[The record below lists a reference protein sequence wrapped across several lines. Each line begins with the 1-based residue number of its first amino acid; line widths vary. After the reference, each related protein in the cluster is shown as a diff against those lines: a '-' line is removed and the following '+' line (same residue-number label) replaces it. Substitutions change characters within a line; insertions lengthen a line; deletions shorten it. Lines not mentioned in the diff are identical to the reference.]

1 LSGNKLSARIL
12 LGWINVR
19 ARRPVRNPGW
29 HPPSTLEFEMKET
42 VLSRSMRR
50 LFAGGACAG
59 LGLLA
64 QAAQAQDQAQ
74 DQAQQPVARVEITGS
89 NIRRAQAETAS
100 AVQTLRRADIEKSG
114 RTTVA
119 ELLQTL
125 AVDNQGSVPTTFGAG
140 FAQGASGISLRG
152 LGSASTLVLLNG
164 RRVAPYGL
172 ADDGQK
178 VFADLNIIPA
188 EAVERIEILKDGAS
202 AIYGS
207 DAIAGVVNVILRKDF
222 EGTTIKGNYGKT
234 GDWDGRDS
242 RVAITHGVGNLDRD
256 RYNLLFSL
264 EFGGKREVYN
274 RDRAGREQ
282 IGRNDLRDFGFS
294 AQEGLG
300 GTGAIIGN
308 NNAGSAINGNVRNP
322 VTLDY
327 YNRGNP
333 NGVGFTRTFPGAAC
347 SNFTDHPQGD
357 PGGGCLIDG
366 SQQYGQIQ
374 PRQNSYNLFGRGT
387 SQITQ
392 ALQAYA
398 EVNYYWTESS
408 SFTTP
413 STVSASVGY
422 PGGPVSNAGVALG
435 AAHPDNPYFGTAA
448 RVRYLAADVG
458 PRTSNINSK
467 FGRAVLGIKGSA
479 YDWDIDSALL
489 YSANK
494 VHNRRTGFLQRN
506 VTFALLNPT
515 AANVAAA
522 STNPAYAALPA
533 GTVWRIGENAGLNS
547 PAVYAALSPDI
558 TNDAETRI
566 TQIDFKGTREFTQ
579 LRLPGGP
586 LGVAAGIEYRHE
598 RTQLNP
604 TAGTETGNVIG
615 LGYSA
620 YFGKRNATALYAEVL
635 APVHQT
641 VELSGALR
649 YDHFSDVGNSYT
661 PKFGIKWTPVRE
673 LALRSTFAKGFRAP
687 SAAEN
692 GVGGLAAFSTAR
704 DPLRCQLGVPS
715 ACDPATI
722 AIITSPNPAL
732 SPERSKSWSVG
743 AVWDPLPRT
752 NVSLDFWQIK
762 RKNEINQEQ
771 TDAAIAAGHV
781 ARDPSTATNIPGD
794 PGAITAV
801 LARYVNSA
809 QTKVRGVDLDA
820 RTAFNLG
827 PSRGTLAMDAKWTH
841 LFRWIRVEQDGTE
854 RDFAGTHGN
863 CDVTNC
869 IGTPDDRVNLGATW
883 DLAPWRVSAT
893 INYRAP
899 LKNTLYKDDP
909 TGCAFH
915 FADGRDAPNG
925 CEIASF
931 TTLDLT
937 ARWVLGTKTELF
949 GTIQNVFDKV
959 APLDPLTY
967 GAAAYNPLDYSG
979 ALGRFVSVGVR
990 HRF

>member
-1 LSGNKLSARIL
+1 
-12 LGWINVR
+12 
-19 ARRPVRNPGW
+19 
-29 HPPSTLEFEMKET
+29 MKET

-50 LFAGGACAG
+50 IFAGGACAG

-64 QAAQAQDQAQ
+64 QAAQAQDQ
-74 DQAQQPVARVEITGS
+74 QAQQPVARVEITGS

-100 AVQTLRRADIEKSG
+100 AVQTLSRADIEKSG

-152 LGSASTLVLLNG
+152 LGAASTLVLLNG
-164 RRVAPYGL
+164 RRIAPYGL

-178 VFADLNIIPA
+178 VFADLNVIPS

-222 EGTTIKGNYGKT
+222 QGTAVKASYGKS
-234 GDWDGRDS
+234 GDWDGRDA
-242 RVAITHGVGNLDRD
+242 RLAITHGVGNLDTD
-256 RYNLLFSL
+256 RYNLLFAL

-274 RDRAGREQ
+274 RDRGDRDQVGRA
-282 IGRNDLRDFGFS
+282 DLRDKGFS
-294 AQEGLG
+294 AEQGLG
-300 GTGAIIGN
+300 GTGAIIDN
-308 NNAGSAINGNVRNP
+308 LKTAGSAVNGNIRNP
-322 VTLDY
+322 ETLDY

-333 NGVGFTRTFPGAAC
+333 AGVGFTQILPGAAC
-347 SNFTDHPQGD
+347 SNFTSHPQGD
-357 PGGGCLIDG
+357 PGGGCLTDA
-366 SQQYGQIQ
+366 QQDYQQIQ
-374 PRQNSYNLFGRGT
+374 PRQNTYNLFGRGAF
-387 SQITQ
+387 QVNQ
-392 ALQAYA
+392 NLQAYA
-398 EVNYYWTESS
+398 EANYYWTEST

-413 STVSASVGY
+413 STVSASVGF
-422 PGGPVSNAGVALG
+422 PGGPVSNAAVALG
-435 AAHPDNPYFGTAA
+435 AAHPDNNYLGSEA
-448 RVRYLAADVG
+448 RLRYLATDVG
-458 PRTSNINSK
+458 PRTSSINSK
-467 FGRAVLGIKGSA
+467 FGRAVLGVKGSA
-479 YDWDIDSALL
+479 WDWDIDSALL
-489 YSANK
+489 FSTNK
-494 VHNRRTGFLQRN
+494 VFNSRTGFLQRN

-515 AANVAAA
+515 PANVAAA
-522 STNPAYAALPA
+522 SINPAYAALPP
-533 GTVWRIGENAGLNS
+533 GTLWRIAENAGLNS
-547 PAVYAALSPDI
+547 PAVYAALAPVI

-566 TQIDFKGTREFTQ
+566 TQVDFRGSRELNQ
-579 LRLPGGP
+579 VQLPGGP

-598 RTQLNP
+598 RTQLSP
-604 TAGTETGNVIG
+604 TTGTETGNIIG
-615 LGYSA
+615 LGFSA
-620 YFGKRNATALYAEVL
+620 YFGKRDVTALYAEAL
-635 APVHQT
+635 APVHKT
-641 VELSGALR
+641 VELSAAMR
-649 YDHFSDVGNSYT
+649 YDHFSDVGNSWT
-661 PKFGIKWTPVRE
+661 PKVGVKWTPVRE
-673 LALRSTFAKGFRAP
+673 LALRGTFGKGFRAP

-692 GVGGLAAFSTAR
+692 GVGGLAAFSTAS
-704 DPLRCQLGVPS
+704 DPLRCNLGVTS
-715 ACDPATI
+715 ACDPVPI

-732 SPERSKSWSVG
+732 SPERSKSYSVG
-743 AVWDPLPRT
+743 AIWDPLPRT
-752 NVSLDFWQIK
+752 NISIDFWQIK

-794 PGAITAV
+794 PGAIVAV

-820 RTAFNLG
+820 RTSFNLG
-827 PSRGTLAMDAKWTH
+827 PSRGTVLMDAKWTH
-841 LFRWIRVEQDGTE
+841 LFKWLRTEQDGSE

-869 IGTPDDRVNLGATW
+869 IGTPDDRVNLNATW
-883 DLAPWRVSAT
+883 DLAPLRVSAT

-899 LKNTLYKDDP
+899 LKDTLFKNDP
-909 TGCAFH
+909 AGCAVH

-937 ARWVLGTKTELF
+937 ARWMLAKNTELF
-949 GTIQNVFDKV
+949 GTILNVFDKI

-967 GAAAYNPLDYSG
+967 GATSYNPLDYSG
-979 ALGRFVSVGVR
+979 ALGRFFSVGVR